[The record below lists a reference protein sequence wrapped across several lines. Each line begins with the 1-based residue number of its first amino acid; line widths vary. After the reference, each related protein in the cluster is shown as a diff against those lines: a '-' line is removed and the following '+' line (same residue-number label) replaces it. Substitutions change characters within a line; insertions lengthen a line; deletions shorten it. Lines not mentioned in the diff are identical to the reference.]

1 MQEILEV
8 INKSERYQIAFIPV
22 EHLRFFPE
30 GMPTLSQYKR
40 RMGSKLFRVEGR
52 IENFTTR
59 QIIVSTEDGLVI
71 MDLSQIIEMRPIIEE
86 E

>member
-1 MQEILEV
+1 MG
-8 INKSERYQIAFIPV
+8 SSR
-22 EHLRFFPE
+22 
-30 GMPTLSQYKR
+30 QYKR